1 MDRNYDVT
9 TFFEKTLIL
18 RGLGVAI
25 LLTLSKLRPCLLKQS
40 LKIKKKLEE
49 LEIVHLSG
57 ISICIS

>member
-18 RGLGVAI
+18 RGLGGAI

-40 LKIKKKLEE
+40 LKTQKKLEE